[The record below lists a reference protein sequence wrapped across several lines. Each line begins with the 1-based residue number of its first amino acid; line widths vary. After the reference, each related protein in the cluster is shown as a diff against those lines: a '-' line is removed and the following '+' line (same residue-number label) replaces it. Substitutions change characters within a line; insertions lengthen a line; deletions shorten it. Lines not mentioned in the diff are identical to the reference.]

1 MADQK
6 RPQSVLEWVESHDG
20 GQYSDLSTAAFNV
33 DNALKVAE
41 RLSHE
46 IQRTCTAAD
55 IIALAA
61 LLRAEQ
67 RPIDDYWM
75 KYRAKKKA
83 DELAADRKAE
93 RKAK

>member
-6 RPQSVLEWVESHDG
+6 KPQSVLEWVESHDG
-20 GQYSDLSTAAFNV
+20 GQYSELSTAAFNV

-46 IQRTCTAAD
+46 LKQTCTAAD
-55 IIALAA
+55 IISLAA

-75 KYRAKKKA
+75 KYRAKKKTA
-83 DELAADRKAE
+83 EAAADRKA
-93 RKAK
+93 RAKK